1 MTIDK
6 CLKCYQ
12 PLDEGEMGFH
22 KNCSHKFFG
31 TLEPPL
37 LDYSLDQMKELAAQ
51 NVLRSISITGVQPKM
66 SLNIEKKTGDPQLS
80 RLTIVGLWG
89 HYILKPPSEEFP
101 HLPENEDLTM
111 HLAALYGIETA
122 EHSLI
127 RLKTGELA
135 YITKRFDR
143 VNGQKLPL
151 EDMCQLTE
159 TLTSQ
164 KYRGSMEKVGRHID
178 RFSSNPGIDKLAL
191 FTLTLFSY
199 VSGNADMHLKNFS
212 LLTTESGRIGLA
224 PAYDLLSTKLAM
236 PEDKE
241 DMALTLNAKKSNF
254 QRKDFEAF
262 AAHLGIPSVTRDHV
276 FVQFSQNF
284 SRAAALIDI
293 SCLSGTGKAM
303 YKDLLA
309 SNYNSIELA
318 PK

>member
-1 MTIDK
+1 MTADK
-6 CLKCYQ
+6 CLQCYR
-12 PLDEGEMGFH
+12 PLDKGEVDFH
-22 KNCSHKFFG
+22 KNCSLKFFG
-31 TLEPPL
+31 TQEPPK

-51 NVLRSISITGVQPKM
+51 NVLQRISITGVQPKM
-66 SLNIEKKTGDPQLS
+66 SLNIEKNSGDPRLS

-89 HYILKPPSEEFP
+89 QYILKPPSEIFP

-111 HLAALYGIETA
+111 NLAALFGIETA

-178 RFSSNPGIDKLAL
+178 RFSSNPGIDKLTL
-191 FTLTLFSY
+191 FTLSLFSY
-199 VSGNADMHLKNFS
+199 ISGNADMHLKNFS
-212 LLTTESGRIGLA
+212 LLTTETGRIRLA

-241 DMALTLNAKKSNF
+241 DMALTLNAKKNNF
-254 QRKDFEAF
+254 RREDFEAF
-262 AAHLGIPSVTRDHV
+262 AAYLGIPSVARDRV
-276 FVQFSQNF
+276 FAQFYQKF
-284 SRAAALIDI
+284 GGAEALIDI
-293 SCLSGTGKAM
+293 SCFPENHKRA
-303 YKDLLA
+303 YRQLLA
-309 SNYNSIELA
+309 SNYNSVE
-318 PK
+318 KN

>member
-1 MTIDK
+1 MTADK
-6 CLKCYQ
+6 CLQCYQ
-12 PLDEGEMGFH
+12 PLEKGEVDFH
-22 KNCSHKFFG
+22 KNCSLKFFG
-31 TLEPPL
+31 TLEPPK

-51 NVLRSISITGVQPKM
+51 NVLQRISITGVQPKM
-66 SLNIEKKTGDPQLS
+66 SLNIEKNSGDPRLS

-89 HYILKPPSEEFP
+89 HYILKPPSEIFP

-111 HLAALYGIETA
+111 NLAALFGIETA

-178 RFSSNPGIDKLAL
+178 RFSSNPGIDKLTL
-191 FTLTLFSY
+191 FTLSLFSY
-199 VSGNADMHLKNFS
+199 ISGNADMHLKNFS
-212 LLTTESGRIGLA
+212 LLTTETGRIRLA

-241 DMALTLNAKKSNF
+241 DMALTLNAKKNNF
-254 QRKDFEAF
+254 RKKDFEAF
-262 AAHLGIPSVTRDHV
+262 AAYLDIPSVARDRI
-276 FVQFSQNF
+276 FAQFSKKF
-284 SRAAALIDI
+284 GSAEALIEI
-293 SCLSGTGKAM
+293 SCLSENHKTA
-303 YKDLLA
+303 YRNLLA
-309 SNYNSIELA
+309 SNYNSVEIEI
-318 PK
+318 K

>member
-1 MTIDK
+1 MTADN
-6 CLKCYQ
+6 CLHCYQ
-12 PLDEGEMGFH
+12 PLDKGEKDFH

-31 TLEPPL
+31 TPEPPL

-51 NVLRSISITGVQPKM
+51 SVLQRISITGVQPKM
-66 SLNIEKKTGDPQLS
+66 SLHIEKKPGDPLLS

-111 HLAALYGIETA
+111 HLAALFGIETA
-122 EHSLI
+122 QHSLI

-143 VNGQKLPL
+143 VNGRKLPL

-164 KYRGSMEKVGRHID
+164 KYRGSMEKVGKHID
-178 RFSSNPGIDKLAL
+178 RFSSSPGFDKLAL
-191 FTLTLFSY
+191 FVLTLFSF

-212 LLTTESGRIGLA
+212 LLTGETNRIRLA

-236 PEDKE
+236 PDDREDI
-241 DMALTLNAKKSNF
+241 ALTLNAKRNGIR
-254 QRKDFEAF
+254 RKDFDAF
-262 AAHLGIPSVTRDHV
+262 AAYLGISSVV
-276 FVQFSQNF
+276 KENIFAQFSQKL
-284 SRAAALIDI
+284 SIAAALIDV
-293 SCLSGTGKAM
+293 SWLPGKYKTM
-303 YKDLLA
+303 YKDLLV
-309 SNYNSIELA
+309 SKCRSLGIDQD
-318 PK
+318 

>member
-1 MTIDK
+1 MTAEN
-6 CLKCYQ
+6 CLHCYQ
-12 PLDEGEMGFH
+12 PLDKGEKDFH

-31 TLEPPL
+31 TPEPPL

-51 NVLRSISITGVQPKM
+51 SVLQRISITGVQPKM
-66 SLNIEKKTGDPQLS
+66 SLHIEKKPGDPLLS

-111 HLAALYGIETA
+111 HLAALFGIETA
-122 EHSLI
+122 QHSLI

-143 VNGQKLPL
+143 VNGRKLPL

-164 KYRGSMEKVGRHID
+164 KYRGSMEKVGKHID
-178 RFSSNPGIDKLAL
+178 LFSSSPGFDKLAL
-191 FTLTLFSY
+191 FVLTLFSF

-212 LLTTESGRIGLA
+212 LLTGETGRIRLA

-236 PEDKE
+236 PDDREDI
-241 DMALTLNAKKSNF
+241 AL
-254 QRKDFEAF
+254 
-262 AAHLGIPSVTRDHV
+262 
-276 FVQFSQNF
+276 
-284 SRAAALIDI
+284 
-293 SCLSGTGKAM
+293 
-303 YKDLLA
+303 
-309 SNYNSIELA
+309 
-318 PK
+318 